1 MGGKSYRNS
10 KKEREQEQRKAHK
23 QQKKRKREVIML
35 ERPEPKLSESEKIL
49 IVCEGINTEKSYF
62 DAFKKMLRLTGVTVE
77 IIPAPVG
84 IKPRGTDPK
93 TIVNKAKKLR
103 DLEEKT
109 EEPYSQVWCVFDH
122 DPSPES
128 PQKSENFNNFVAKAR
143 SLGFGVAYS
152 NQGFEYWLLL
162 HFEHHLGEP
171 MHRDLYADK
180 INLHLAQ
187 HKLKYDKDKIIT
199 SEIFEV
205 LQAIDADTGK
215 MRQTLATERAKKI
228 LEKWTK
234 EDESRTNPAKEE
246 SSTTVFELVETLVA
260 LQI

>member
-10 KKEREQEQRKAHK
+10 KKEREQEQREAHK
-23 QQKKRKREVIML
+23 QQKKRKREVVTL
-35 ERPEPKLSESEKIL
+35 ERPEPKLSEYEKIL
-49 IVCEGINTEKSYF
+49 IVCEGKNTEKSYF
-62 DAFKKMLRLTGVTVE
+62 DAFKKMLRLASVTIE

-103 DLEEKT
+103 DLEKKT
-109 EEPYSQVWCVFDH
+109 KEPFTQVWCVFDH

-128 PQKSENFNNFVAKAR
+128 PKKSENFNNFVAKAR

-180 INLHLAQ
+180 INLHLAP
-187 HKLKYDKDKIIT
+187 HRLKYDKDKIVT
-199 SEIFEV
+199 SEFFEV
-205 LQAIDADTGK
+205 LQAIDAGTGK

-228 LEKWTK
+228 LERRKPHQSCK
-234 EDESRTNPAKEE
+234 RGIFYDRFR
-246 SSTTVFELVETLVA
+246 VG
-260 LQI
+260 